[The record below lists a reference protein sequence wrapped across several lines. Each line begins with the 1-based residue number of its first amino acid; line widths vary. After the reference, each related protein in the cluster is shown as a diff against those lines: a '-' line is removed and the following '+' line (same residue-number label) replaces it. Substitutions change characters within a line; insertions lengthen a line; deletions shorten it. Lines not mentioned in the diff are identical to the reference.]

1 MYMPISIHHKIEN
14 NEKLPTRKVFKK
26 EYLLM
31 ANASIT
37 INKNNKKRN
46 ALGEKQLIVGIL

>member
-46 ALGEKQLIVGIL
+46 ALGEK